1 MISIDRNRLLATM
14 NTLQKVVQGTR
25 TTLPALEY
33 ALFVPFE
40 NGVRISTTDIEIY
53 ATVTCEAE
61 LGNSMDQFTVP
72 AKKLADACKAMAA
85 NLPVKLSVYD
95 GRVMVSSGQTKYKI
109 PTLPANDFPSD
120 TWSEVTG
127 SFLIPANKLK
137 AMLADCMNS
146 MAKDDARYYLNGV
159 CLHTEGEQLNVV
171 ATDGHRLAVSEF
183 TLVEPPER
191 KFIITSKLAHILC
204 REIPASEDSVRVEFG
219 SGFCR
224 VKWSDWVVS
233 GKLIDGVYPDYRRV
247 IPTNQPHT
255 ALIDNTE
262 VRSLL
267 QRVMVLREGSKNF
280 GIKLTLA
287 AGKLEIETSP
297 SVSNY
302 FSDNMPI
309 DFQGDDVV
317 MGIDAGYL
325 YSALNALGC
334 EQVMLEFTDGLSSL
348 LLRDPEDTKR
358 LHVVMPMRL

>member
-25 TTLPALEY
+25 SSLPVLEY
-33 ALFVPFE
+33 ALFTPVE
-40 NGVRISTTDIEIY
+40 NGVRISATDIEIY

-61 LGNSMDQFTVP
+61 LGNYADRFTVP

-85 NLPVKLSVYD
+85 NLPVKLD
-95 GRVMVSSGQTKYKI
+95 IHNERVVVSSGQTKYKI
-109 PTLPANDFPSD
+109 PTLPADNFPSD
-120 TWSEVTG
+120 SWSEVTG

-137 AMLADCMNS
+137 AMLADCMDS
-146 MAKDDARYYLNGV
+146 MGKNDARYYLNGI

-183 TLVEPPER
+183 TLVEPPEH
-191 KFIITSKLAHILC
+191 KIIITSKLAHILC
-204 REIPASEDSVRVEFG
+204 RELPTSEDPVRVEFG
-219 SGFCR
+219 CGFCR

-247 IPTNQPHT
+247 IPANQPHT

-287 AGKLEIETSP
+287 AGKLEIETPQST
-297 SVSNY
+297 SNY

-309 DFQGDDVV
+309 DFQGNDMV

-325 YSALNALGC
+325 YSALNALDC
-334 EQVMLEFTDGLSSL
+334 ERVMLEFTDGLSSL

-358 LHVVMPMRL
+358 LHVIMPMRL